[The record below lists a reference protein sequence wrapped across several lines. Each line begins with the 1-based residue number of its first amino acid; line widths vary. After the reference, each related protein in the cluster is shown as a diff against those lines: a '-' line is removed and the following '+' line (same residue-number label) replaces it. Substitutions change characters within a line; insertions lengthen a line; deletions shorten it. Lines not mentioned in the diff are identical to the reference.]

1 MDGNKRLKFVI
12 YITLGIILFLLS
24 LRCFSGE
31 LFFENRTS
39 SAPQGIYLRSF
50 GRLSYDDYVIVAL
63 DRDVAALKEGYLLL
77 KRVKGFPGDVYIVN
91 KRGVTIRGQF
101 FPAKHLRG
109 IPHLEEGAYIVPK
122 GKCLLLNDSDES
134 FDSRYIGPMGRD
146 RIRAK
151 VKMLLPYGP
160 LARLFAKK

>member
-1 MDGNKRLKFVI
+1 MLNNTHLKVFI
-12 YITLGIILFLLS
+12 STTLGIILFLFS

-31 LFFENRTS
+31 LFFENRTA

-50 GRLSYDDYVIVAL
+50 GELSYDDYVIAAL

-91 KRGVTIRGQF
+91 KRGLNVRGQF
-101 FPAKHLRG
+101 FPVKQVRG
-109 IPHLEEGAYIVPK
+109 IPHLKDGAYIVPA
-122 GKCLLLNDSDES
+122 GTCLLLNDSDES
-134 FDSRYIGPMGRD
+134 FDSRYLGPVKRD

-160 LARLFAKK
+160 LARIFAKK